1 MKYVLD
7 SHTHTLASGHAYSTI
22 REMTRAASKKG
33 LHLLAITEHSMNM
46 PGTCQ
51 EFYFQNFRILDR
63 NDYDLPVLFGVE
75 LNILDADG
83 SVDMTPALLDTMD
96 VAIASLH
103 PPCVSPMSRQETTRS
118 IIRILEN
125 PRIQIIGHLDD
136 DRFPVDY
143 DEAARAAAANHK
155 LFEINNSSLAPTSPR
170 PGARDNYMRLLEAC
184 ARHGV
189 EIILNSDAHVDTLVG
204 DCRYSAPL
212 IEAFG
217 FPPKKIVNDSVSHYF
232 SYLKPEVQHY
242 FPKDTL
248 PFSSTVLQ

>member
-1 MKYVLD
+1 MEYVLD

-22 REMTRAASKKG
+22 REMTRAASQKG
-33 LHLLAITEHSMNM
+33 LQLLAITEHSVKM
-46 PGTCQ
+46 PGTCH

-75 LNILDADG
+75 LNILDAEG
-83 SVDMTPALLDTMD
+83 SVDMSPALLDTMD
-96 VAIASLH
+96 VAVASLH

-143 DEAARAAAANHK
+143 DEVARAASANHK

-170 PGARDNYMRLLEAC
+170 PGARDNYMRLLDAC
-184 ARHGV
+184 VRHNV

-212 IEAFG
+212 VEEVG
-217 FPPKKIVNDSVSHYF
+217 FPLEKIVNDSVSHYF
-232 SYLKPEVQHY
+232 SYLKPEVRHY
-242 FPKDTL
+242 FKKDAL
-248 PFSSTVLQ
+248 PF